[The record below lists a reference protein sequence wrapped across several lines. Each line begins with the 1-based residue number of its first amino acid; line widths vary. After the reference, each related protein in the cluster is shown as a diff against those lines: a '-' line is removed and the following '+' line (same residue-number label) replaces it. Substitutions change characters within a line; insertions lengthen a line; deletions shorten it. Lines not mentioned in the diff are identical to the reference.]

1 MTKLRFPAFSVV
13 GWPRQPASGCGPIV
27 VGLERQSKPFVRHPK
42 ITVATDSDRIRS
54 YGPDFLRNHP
64 DICLVA
70 AVIGEAVITEAVVE
84 PAQQHDI
91 VLQLDVR
98 AAPTAATAT
107 TTAKAAA
114 ATTAKAAATAAKPPP
129 PRNAAAR
136 PPPPANRAPPP

>member
-1 MTKLRFPAFSVV
+1 
-13 GWPRQPASGCGPIV
+13 
-27 VGLERQSKPFVRHPK
+27 LERQPKPFVRHPK

-54 YGPDFLRNHP
+54 YGPYFLRNHS
-64 DICLVA
+64 DIGLVA

-84 PAQQHDI
+84 PTQQHDI

-114 ATTAKAAATAAKPPP
+114 ATATKASPAAAAECRRPSAAPGEPG
-129 PRNAAAR
+129 
-136 PPPPANRAPPP
+136 PAN